1 MLSQEELQL
10 KLDGNA
16 IALKTDE
23 HSDTSI
29 SKPEMDDTGD
39 THNNRDRT
47 KTARREYSLFFIM
60 SLSVETRTLD
70 SRISESSLFVVSI
83 INRNFGIRK
92 KTFPSCIC
100 IH

>member
-1 MLSQEELQL
+1 MAIVIPKLSIQSYIYGKTHQIYQKYQMLSKQLQL

-39 THNNRDRT
+39 THNNRDGT
-47 KTARREYSLFFIM
+47 KTVKREYNLF
-60 SLSVETRTLD
+60 L
-70 SRISESSLFVVSI
+70 
-83 INRNFGIRK
+83 
-92 KTFPSCIC
+92 
-100 IH
+100 

>member
-1 MLSQEELQL
+1 MLSQEQLQL

-39 THNNRDRT
+39 THNNRDGT
-47 KTARREYSLFFIM
+47 KTAKREYNLF
-60 SLSVETRTLD
+60 L
-70 SRISESSLFVVSI
+70 
-83 INRNFGIRK
+83 
-92 KTFPSCIC
+92 
-100 IH
+100 